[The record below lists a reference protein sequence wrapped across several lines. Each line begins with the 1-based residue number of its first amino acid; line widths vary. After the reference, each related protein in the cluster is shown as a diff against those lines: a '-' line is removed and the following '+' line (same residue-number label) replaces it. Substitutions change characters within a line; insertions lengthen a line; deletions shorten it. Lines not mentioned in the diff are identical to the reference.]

1 MAATA
6 TTAPAR
12 DGIDLDQLRAY
23 EDALHRG
30 DFSFRLPVT
39 PGMGWKAEELANGF
53 NRYLEKL
60 ELLLSEISR
69 VCVEVGVQGK
79 LGAQAAHTFGP
90 GLWDDVVGSVNDM
103 AAHLTVQIRDLNR
116 TAKLMVDGDPTR
128 PVTCPCQG
136 ETLELK
142 NALNEIAHRLAGE

>member
-1 MAATA
+1 MATA
-6 TTAPAR
+6 TTAPAL
-12 DGIDLDQLRAY
+12 DGIDLDQLRAF
-23 EDALHRG
+23 ENALHRG

-39 PGMGWKAEELANGF
+39 PGTGWRAEDLAHGF

-69 VCVEVGVQGK
+69 VCREIGVQGK
-79 LGAQAAHTFGP
+79 LGPQATHTFGP
-90 GLWDDVVGSVNDM
+90 GAWDEVVGSVNDM
-103 AAHLTVQIRDLNR
+103 ASYVTVQIRDMNR
-116 TAKLMVDGDPTR
+116 TAKLMIQGDPTR

-142 NALNEIAHRLAGE
+142 NALNAIRHRLARE